1 MLVYKSR
8 KGDIR
13 IKGDE
18 IEDIEVRVK
27 EILSRPK
34 ISLAIVPAFHS
45 PTIQVLLRIEVIIND
60 EIIDTYTTY
69 FKLGEDMLGNF
80 EYWSSLSD
88 DDLNESI
95 MNRWKSERDYFYECA
110 LRRVKEVDYGIKVK
124 FVKSYCSIYLNDD
137 IYKKIIIG
145 KKTSDNILNCVKEI
159 YKKVSEKN
167 LEINYI
173 CVKRYDE
180 HLVTY
185 SDCENL
191 EKLINVY
198 VKNLDLYEK
207 LINLDNDFD
216 FYHNN

>member
-18 IEDIEVRVK
+18 VEDIEVRVK
-27 EILSRPK
+27 EILSRPE
-34 ISLAIVPAFHS
+34 ISLAIPRAFHS
-45 PTIQVLLRIEVIIND
+45 STIRVLMRIEVIIND
-60 EIIDTYTTY
+60 EIIDTYATY
-69 FKLGEDMLGNF
+69 FKIGEDMLGNF
-80 EYWSSLSD
+80 EFWSSLSD
-88 DDLNESI
+88 DEVNERV
-95 MNRWKSERDYFYECA
+95 MNMWECERNYYYECA
-110 LRRVKEVDYGIKVK
+110 LKRVKEVDYGVKVN

-145 KKTSDNILNCVKEI
+145 KKTSDNILNCVKQI
-159 YKKVSEKN
+159 YKEVSEKN

-185 SDCENL
+185 SDCKSL
-191 EKLINVY
+191 EKLINIY